1 MNVTEKGKLMDNV
14 KEGIRLNLID
24 LLAKKNR
31 KKIDL
36 ANACGV
42 SPASVTGWVK
52 SGSIDVERIPAICD
66 FFGITVSEFF
76 GRAEKFEPPTQLTR
90 DEKEIVM
97 LFRML
102 PEVGQ
107 HAVLVGL
114 RDYALSQPTINNG
127 R

>member
-1 MNVTEKGKLMDNV
+1 MESI

-24 LLAKKNR
+24 LLDKQKR

-36 ANACGV
+36 ARACGV

-52 SGSIDVERIPAICD
+52 TGSIDVERVPDICD

-76 GRAEKFEPPTQLTR
+76 CRSEKFEPPVQLSR
-90 DEKEIVM
+90 DEREIIK

-102 PEVGQ
+102 PDIGQ
-107 HAVLVGL
+107 HAVLAGL
-114 RDYALSQPTINNG
+114 RDYALSQPTLHDED
-127 R
+127 